1 MAQKAQKLK
10 ANFSNA
16 PVDFAKFVE
25 SHRATLEYLHKFG
38 TSMEK
43 AEAETLFRLA
53 AGGG

>member
-1 MAQKAQKLK
+1 MARSTKLK
-10 ANFSNA
+10 PDFSNA

-25 SHRATLEYLHKFG
+25 SHRATLEYLCKFG

-53 AGGG
+53 EGGG